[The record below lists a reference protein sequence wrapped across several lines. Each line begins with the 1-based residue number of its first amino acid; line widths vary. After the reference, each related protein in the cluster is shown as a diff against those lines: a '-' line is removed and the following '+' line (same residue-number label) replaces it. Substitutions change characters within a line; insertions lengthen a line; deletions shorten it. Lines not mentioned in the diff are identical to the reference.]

1 MTEPLPVPAPE
12 EEPAATSVEVNAPG
26 IQVEVESGST
36 QEAVVPASRFNGLMS
51 SFNKLKKDQEDLLNE
66 LATLRSQARET
77 PPVSDDL
84 SAEVQAL
91 RAELRQERL
100 ANARTKILEEYPE
113 AKEFADLFV
122 SDSPE
127 SMRELA
133 KDISERVKRIVPQST
148 PAATTETTEQ
158 VETQAQPAPT
168 TAQEAPVNPGGS
180 VIPNG
185 APTEERIQQA
195 IQKRSWTDY
204 LSAKWDRLGESGGL
218 ENVEIAS

>member
-1 MTEPLPVPAPE
+1 MPEPLPEAAPA

-26 IQVEVESGST
+26 NQSEVESGST

-51 SFNKLKKDQEDLLNE
+51 AFNKEKADKESLLNE
-66 LATLRSQARET
+66 LAALRSAPKET
-77 PPVSDDL
+77 PKVSDEL

-91 RAELRQERL
+91 RQELREERL
-100 ANARTKILEEYPE
+100 KSAKTKILDDFPE

-127 SMRELA
+127 EMRSLA
-133 KDISERVKRIVPQST
+133 EDISNRVKRITTPQKET
-148 PAATTETTEQ
+148 TTEVVPAAVQTQEVTPVTE
-158 VETQAQPAPT
+158 PT
-168 TAQEAPVNPGGS
+168 VTAGGAT
-180 VIPNG
+180 IPSG
-185 APTEERIQQA
+185 AATDERIDNA

-218 ENVEIAS
+218 ENVEATA